1 MSSIS
6 VAAAQWMR
14 MQQDPFAISNMDIL
28 GLVFLGAFIILFT
41 LMAYR
46 FLAVKK
52 KERIEALTRISE
64 EYAKEAQA
72 QEALQAK
79 EASEAIQVPVAT
91 EDPSE
96 ATLER
101 LTGFA
106 DDRDQTVP
114 SPEDGATAE
123 VKYEQEQASKAYD
136 QLAESIDDGGE
147 TIGIDAEIP
156 AVSEVEIKPE
166 VAQAPPKKSLF
177 QALSKTRDGFIGK
190 VANVFSGK
198 GAISEDTFEELEAA
212 LFSADI
218 GAQTADR
225 LFDAV
230 RTRMK
235 NTELGS
241 TEKVTEGLKEEI
253 VTILSG
259 VENTP
264 LALNGDAPAVMMVV
278 GVNGAGKTTSI
289 GKLTH
294 QLQSD
299 GKKVVLGA
307 GDTFRA
313 AAVEQLEIWG
323 ERNGAPVVKGKEG
336 ADPSSV
342 LFDAVNK
349 AKEEKADIVLCDTAG
364 RLHTKTNLMEE
375 LKKVHR
381 VLGKAQGGAPH
392 EVLLVLDAT
401 TGQNAIQQ
409 AKQFGEAV
417 PLTGI
422 VLTKLDGTAKGGV
435 VIGIAEELKVPVK
448 YIGVGETIDDLRPFD
463 AQEFVSA
470 LFDEAP
476 LS

>member
-6 VAAAQWMR
+6 VVAAQWMR

-28 GLVFLGAFIILFT
+28 GLVFLAAFIILFT

-72 QEALQAK
+72 QEALKAK
-79 EASEAIQVPVAT
+79 ESSDAVQVPVAS
-91 EDPSE
+91 EDPS
-96 ATLER
+96 AAVLAP
-101 LTGFA
+101 LTDVA
-106 DDRDQTVP
+106 DDRDTTVALP
-114 SPEDGATAE
+114 AVEDTTAA
-123 VKYEQEQASKAYD
+123 QDEQAQAIEAYD
-136 QLAESIDDGGE
+136 QLADSMDDDGE
-147 TIGIDAEIP
+147 TVGINAEIP
-156 AVSEVEIKPE
+156 AVAEAEIKPAPAE
-166 VAQAPPKKSLF
+166 APPKKSLF

-190 VANVFSGK
+190 IANVFSGQ
-198 GAISEDTFEELEAA
+198 GTISEDTFEELEAA

-225 LFDAV
+225 LFEAV

-241 TEKVTEGLKEEI
+241 TDKVTQGLKEEI

-259 VENTP
+259 VENSP
-264 LALNGDAPAVMMVV
+264 LALNGESPAVVMVV

-323 ERNGAPVVKGKEG
+323 ERNSAPVVKGKEG

-349 AKEEKADIVLCDTAG
+349 AKEVEADIVLCDTAG

-463 AQEFVSA
+463 AQAFVSA

>member
-1 MSSIS
+1 MQSIS
-6 VAAAQWMR
+6 LAAAQWAR
-14 MQQDPFAISNMDIL
+14 MQQDPFAISTTDIV
-28 GLVFLGAFIILFT
+28 GLVFLGTFFILFI
-41 LMAYR
+41 LMARR

-64 EYAKEAQA
+64 DFAKEAEA

-79 EASEAIQVPVAT
+79 EASEAMEVPTDSQASS
-91 EDPSE
+91 DAAFDQLSD
-96 ATLER
+96 
-101 LTGFA
+101 FA
-106 DDRDQTVP
+106 DDHDTTVP
-114 SPEDGATAE
+114 MPKIGASAAA
-123 VKYEQEQASKAYD
+123 KYEQEQAVQAYD
-136 QLAESIDDGGE
+136 HLAESIDDDGE
-147 TIGIDAEIP
+147 TIGVGTEVP
-156 AVSEVEIKPE
+156 AVSEAEIESVE
-166 VAQAPPKKSLF
+166 VQPKKSLF

-190 VANVFSGK
+190 IANVFAGQ
-198 GAISEDTFEELEAA
+198 GAIDEATFEELEAA

-218 GAQTADR
+218 GTQTADR
-225 LFDAV
+225 LFEAV
-230 RTRMK
+230 RTKMK
-235 NTELGS
+235 NNELGS
-241 TEKVTEGLKEEI
+241 TEKVTHGLKEEI
-253 VTILSG
+253 VDILSG

-264 LALNGDAPAVMMVV
+264 LAVNGETPAVVMVV

-294 QLQSD
+294 QLKSG

-323 ERNGAPVVKGKEG
+323 QRNSVSVVKGKEG

-349 AKEEKADIVLCDTAG
+349 AKEEQADVVLCDTAG

-409 AKQFGEAV
+409 AKQFGAAV

-463 AQEFVSA
+463 AQAFVSA